1 VSVKKQISAEQ
12 TEANIREVVRLLS
25 ETPVQLE
32 SLSKGLTDSQL
43 HKPLGAGERSFMEGL
58 AHIINCE
65 AITAEAI
72 YLALLVKEPLMAG
85 IHAERDLGKLLR
97 FDQLPFA
104 DLLAYF
110 KTRRKVLL
118 HVLES
123 LTDDKWSR
131 CIREPGKQRKESV
144 YWRARGQALHEL
156 EHILDLEDKL
166 NKKSY
171 K

>member
-1 VSVKKQISAEQ
+1 MKKQIPTEQ
-12 TEANIREVVRLLS
+12 TDTNIREVLRLLA
-25 ETPVQLE
+25 ETPAKLE
-32 SLSKGLTDSQL
+32 SLSKGLTDVQL
-43 HKPLGAGERSFMEGL
+43 HKPLGAGERSFTEGL

-65 AITAEAI
+65 AITVEAI
-72 YLALLVKEPLMAG
+72 YLALLVKEPLLAG
-85 IHAERDLGKLLR
+85 IHPERDLGKLLR
-97 FDQLPFA
+97 FDQLPFV

-110 KTRRKVLL
+110 KTRRMILL

-123 LTDDKWSR
+123 LTNDKWSR

-156 EHILDLEDKL
+156 EHLLDLENKL

>member
-1 VSVKKQISAEQ
+1 MKKKIPAEQ
-12 TEANIREVVRLLS
+12 TEANIREVLHLLA
-25 ETPVQLE
+25 ETPEKLE
-32 SLSKGLTDSQL
+32 SLSNGLTDEQL
-43 HKPLGAGERSFMEGL
+43 HQALGAGERSFTEAL

-65 AITAEAI
+65 AITAETI
-72 YLALLVKEPLMAG
+72 YLALLVKEPLLAG
-85 IHAERDLGKLLR
+85 IHPEQDLGKLLR

-110 KTRRKVLL
+110 KIRRVVLL
-118 HVLES
+118 RVLKS
-123 LTDDKWSR
+123 LNDKKWSR
-131 CIREPGKQRKESV
+131 SIREVGKQRKESV

-156 EHILDLEDKL
+156 EHLLDLEDKL

>member
-1 VSVKKQISAEQ
+1 MKKQISTEQ
-12 TEANIREVVRLLS
+12 TDANIREVLRLLA
-25 ETPVQLE
+25 ETPAKLV
-32 SLSKGLTDSQL
+32 SLSKGLTDVQL
-43 HKPLGAGERSFMEGL
+43 HQALGAEERSFTEAL

-72 YLALLVKEPLMAG
+72 YLALLVNEPLLVG

-97 FDQLPFA
+97 FDQLPFT

-110 KTRRKVLL
+110 KTRRTLL
-118 HVLES
+118 LRVLEP
-123 LTDDKWSR
+123 LTDEKWSR

-156 EHILDLEDKL
+156 EHILDLEEKL

>member
-1 VSVKKQISAEQ
+1 MKKQIPTEQ
-12 TEANIREVVRLLS
+12 TDANIQEVLRLLA
-25 ETPVQLE
+25 ETPAKLE
-32 SLSKGLTDSQL
+32 SLSKGLTDKQL
-43 HKPLGAGERSFMEGL
+43 HQSLGAGERSFIEAL

-72 YLALLVKEPLMAG
+72 YLALLVKEPVLSG
-85 IHAERDLGKLLR
+85 IHPERDLGKLLR

-110 KTRRKVLL
+110 KTRRTVLL

-131 CIREPGKQRKESV
+131 CVREPGKERKESV

-156 EHILDLEDKL
+156 EHLLDLENKL

>member
-1 VSVKKQISAEQ
+1 MKKQIPTEQ
-12 TEANIREVVRLLS
+12 TDANIQEVLRLLA
-25 ETPVQLE
+25 ETPAKLE
-32 SLSKGLTDSQL
+32 SLSKGLTDKQL
-43 HKPLGAGERSFMEGL
+43 QQSLGAGERSFIEAL

-72 YLALLVKEPLMAG
+72 YLALLVKEPVLSG
-85 IHAERDLGKLLR
+85 IHPERDLGKLLR

-110 KTRRKVLL
+110 KTRRTVLL

-131 CIREPGKQRKESV
+131 CVREPGKERKESV

-156 EHILDLEDKL
+156 EHLLDLENKL

>member
-1 VSVKKQISAEQ
+1 MKKQIPTEQ
-12 TEANIREVVRLLS
+12 TDANIQEVLRLLA
-25 ETPVQLE
+25 ETPAKLE
-32 SLSKGLTDSQL
+32 SLSKGLTDKQL
-43 HKPLGAGERSFMEGL
+43 QQSLGAGERSFIEAL

-72 YLALLVKEPLMAG
+72 YLALLVKEPLLVG
-85 IHAERDLGKLLR
+85 IHPERDLGKLLR

-104 DLLAYF
+104 DFLAYF
-110 KTRRKVLL
+110 KTRRMILL
-118 HVLES
+118 RVLES

-144 YWRARGQALHEL
+144 YWQARGQALHEL
-156 EHILDLEDKL
+156 EHLLDLEDKL